1 MDNFF
6 PLELNCILET
16 KIYMTQKKI
25 ETENPSINN
34 TNAAKKKYASN
45 KEDQEVIM
53 ETETIFR
60 KKKGEALRGS
70 DYQRTIQ

>member
-16 KIYMTQKKI
+16 KIYMTHKKI
-25 ETENPSINN
+25 EIENPSINN
-34 TNAAKKKYASN
+34 TNAAKKYSSN